1 MGQLHYPPWVWAT
14 RTDHGGSSSASDAGR
29 RHVGHGPLWTSS
41 VALTSRVQRGR
52 NVFDEVEDEDDEDED
67 EEEEEEEEPRQ

>member
-1 MGQLHYPPWVWAT
+1 M
-14 RTDHGGSSSASDAGR
+14 
-29 RHVGHGPLWTSS
+29 HVGHGPLWTSS

-52 NVFDEVEDEDDEDED
+52 NVLDEDEDED